1 MNEKLEKR
9 IIDFINSYID
19 TTQIHFTHEYEE
31 YVDEDGDEVE
41 GENPY
46 YAYFYIGD
54 FDSNDEPLFVWFDKG
69 YFNPYTEKGR
79 ERIEQCPMLTIK
91 DKNFSNALNGL
102 FNDRWKEP
110 FKMWFN
116 NLFPDY
122 KIKTVK

>member
-1 MNEKLEKR
+1 MDNKLDVK
-9 IIDFINSYID
+9 IIEFINSYLD

-31 YVDEDGDEVE
+31 YVDEFGNEVE

-54 FDSNDEPLFVWFDKG
+54 FDSNDESLFVWFDKG
-69 YFNPYTEKGR
+69 YFNQYTEKGR
-79 ERIEQCPMLTIK
+79 ERMEQCPMLKIK